1 MARTLTWGL
10 AWATVLD
17 TAWAREWGLATP
29 PAPPMRAEYSPWL
42 SKLTQLG
49 HRTDSEMLAAARAGD
64 SRAAR
69 QLVASLSQAAH
80 GLAWRML
87 GNTADAQD
95 VVQEGFIKLLHSPFR
110 GESKLSTYFHTLI
123 SRLCLD
129 RLRANAHRPGHS
141 GWDGDGDEAELSED
155 PGPNP
160 EETLALNQSADQV
173 HHALMQLHPRQRLAL
188 NLWAHDDASVA
199 DIAHTLEI
207 QTNAAHQLLHRA
219 KINLKHHL
227 KALGHE

>member
-1 MARTLTWGL
+1 
-10 AWATVLD
+10 
-17 TAWAREWGLATP
+17 
-29 PAPPMRAEYSPWL
+29 MRAEVSPWL
-42 SKLTQLG
+42 AKLTPLVPRSELG
-49 HRTDSEMLAAARAGD
+49 VLAAARGGD
-64 SRAAR
+64 PRAAR
-69 QLVASLSQAAH
+69 QLVASLSVAAH

-110 GESKLSTYFHTLI
+110 GESKLSTYFQTLV

-129 RLRANAHRPGHS
+129 RLRASADRPDIG
-141 GWDGDGDEAELSED
+141 GWDGDGDGDEAELSKD
-155 PGPNP
+155 PSPNP
-160 EETLALNQSADQV
+160 EQTLALHQSADQV
-173 HHALMQLHPRQRLAL
+173 QQALMHLQPRQRLAL
-188 NLWAHDDASVA
+188 NLWAHHDASVA
-199 DIAHTLEI
+199 DIAHTLDI

>member
-1 MARTLTWGL
+1 
-10 AWATVLD
+10 
-17 TAWAREWGLATP
+17 
-29 PAPPMRAEYSPWL
+29 MRAESSPWL
-42 SKLTQLG
+42 SKLNPLIP
-49 HRTDSEMLAAARAGD
+49 RTDSEMLAAARAGD

-129 RLRANAHRPGHS
+129 RLRASAQRPGQGS
-141 GWDGDGDEAELSED
+141 WDGDGDEAELSED

-160 EETLALNQSADQV
+160 EETLALHQNAEQI
-173 HHALMQLHPRQRLAL
+173 HHAMMQLHPRQRLAL

-199 DIAHTLEI
+199 DIAQALDI

-227 KALGHE
+227 KAMGHE

>member
-1 MARTLTWGL
+1 
-10 AWATVLD
+10 
-17 TAWAREWGLATP
+17 
-29 PAPPMRAEYSPWL
+29 MRAELNPWL
-42 SKLTQLG
+42 AKLTQLAPPSG
-49 HRTDSEMLAAARAGD
+49 LAVLAAAREGD

-69 QLVASLSQAAH
+69 QLVASLSVAAH

-95 VVQEGFIKLLHSPFR
+95 VVQEGFIKLLNSPYR

-129 RLRANAHRPGHS
+129 RLRSSAHRPGHA
-141 GWDGDGDEAELSED
+141 GWEGDGDAAELSED

-160 EETLALNQSADQV
+160 EETLALHQSADQV
-173 HHALMQLHPRQRLAL
+173 HHAMMQLHPRQRLAL

-219 KINLKHHL
+219 KIKLKHHL